1 MIPLA
6 LLLTSIP
13 PGSRD
18 LLEFG
23 FFVTVGM
30 TAGSLGID
38 MINFAEIYQ
47 MVFMTVVGVIMITTM
62 FMTMMAYMIED

>member
-1 MIPLA
+1 MTHLKAKVLGIPMIPLA
-6 LLLTSIP
+6 VLLTSIP

-30 TAGSLGID
+30 TAGSLGLI
-38 MINFAEIYQ
+38 
-47 MVFMTVVGVIMITTM
+47 
-62 FMTMMAYMIED
+62 

>member
-6 LLLTSIP
+6 VLLNSIP

-23 FFVTVGM
+23 FFVAVGT
-30 TAGSLGID
+30 TAGLLGLI
-38 MINFAEIYQ
+38 
-47 MVFMTVVGVIMITTM
+47 
-62 FMTMMAYMIED
+62 

>member
-6 LLLTSIP
+6 VLLNSIP

-23 FFVTVGM
+23 FFVSIGI
-30 TAGSLGID
+30 TAGSLGLI
-38 MINFAEIYQ
+38 
-47 MVFMTVVGVIMITTM
+47 
-62 FMTMMAYMIED
+62 

>member
-6 LLLTSIP
+6 ILLTSIP

-23 FFVTVGM
+23 FFVAVGM
-30 TAGSLGID
+30 TAGSL
-38 MINFAEIYQ
+38 
-47 MVFMTVVGVIMITTM
+47 VII
-62 FMTMMAYMIED
+62 

>member
-6 LLLTSIP
+6 ILLTSIP

-23 FFVTVGM
+23 FFVGVGM
-30 TAGSLGID
+30 TAGSLGI
-38 MINFAEIYQ
+38 I
-47 MVFMTVVGVIMITTM
+47 
-62 FMTMMAYMIED
+62 

>member
-6 LLLTSIP
+6 VLLTSIQ

-23 FFVTVGM
+23 FFVTVGV
-30 TAGSLGID
+30 TAGSLGLL
-38 MINFAEIYQ
+38 A
-47 MVFMTVVGVIMITTM
+47 
-62 FMTMMAYMIED
+62 

>member
-6 LLLTSIP
+6 ALLASIP

-23 FFVTVGM
+23 FFVAVGM
-30 TAGSLGID
+30 TAGSLGLI
-38 MINFAEIYQ
+38 
-47 MVFMTVVGVIMITTM
+47 
-62 FMTMMAYMIED
+62 

>member
-6 LLLTSIP
+6 VLLTTIP

-23 FFVTVGM
+23 FFVTVGV
-30 TAGSLGID
+30 TAGSLGLL
-38 MINFAEIYQ
+38 A
-47 MVFMTVVGVIMITTM
+47 
-62 FMTMMAYMIED
+62 